1 MQAWLEHL
9 GLEHSAM
16 DSRRPSRRGMRAG
29 ALRLAPVA
37 LALACACAPAAA
49 QTQPAAAPIAFSMPA
64 QPLDAALKSLAQ
76 RTPLQLFYTPEVVAG
91 LQAPALS
98 GSYTPEQ
105 ALAQL
110 LRGSG
115 LEQRREGNAIVLQR
129 AAAAQTGPVTLAAVE
144 VSASRTQS
152 DLASPTRQTTVIER
166 DQLQELRTGS
176 DLSLIHI

>member
-76 RTPLQLFYTPEVVAG
+76 RTPCLLYT
-91 LQAPALS
+91 
-98 GSYTPEQ
+98 
-105 ALAQL
+105 
-110 LRGSG
+110 
-115 LEQRREGNAIVLQR
+115 
-129 AAAAQTGPVTLAAVE
+129 
-144 VSASRTQS
+144 
-152 DLASPTRQTTVIER
+152 SPSPR
-166 DQLQELRTGS
+166 D
-176 DLSLIHI
+176 